1 MSSKCYSVVPGFLF
15 AIAMP
20 ALPCTCVVAADSGA
34 KSAMGNAPTVFH
46 GTVIERR
53 TLPQRSEMKGR
64 GRYAITFRVNEFWK
78 GSLARQVTLYGVD
91 GGTDCLWDG
100 GYVAGKDY
108 LVYAAEVEVKDVTLE
123 DGHFWYGWTDV
134 LPKGAK
140 MLIPE
145 DACMPGGLAD
155 RKVLRRDLGK
165 GRIPPKTD

>member
-1 MSSKCYSVVPGFLF
+1 MRQIGAVEFLLL
-15 AIAMP
+15 AALP
-20 ALPCTCVVAADSGA
+20 AFPCTCVVAEGGTSKAA
-34 KSAMGNAPTVFH
+34 IGNAPIVFH
-46 GTVIERR
+46 GTVLERK

-78 GSLARQVTLYGVD
+78 GSPGRQATLYGVD
-91 GGTDCLWDG
+91 GGSDCLWDG

-108 LVYAAEVEVKDVTLE
+108 LVYAAEVEAKDVVRE
-123 DGHFWYGWTDV
+123 NGQFWYGWTDV
-134 LPKGAK
+134 LPKGTK

-155 RKVLRRDLGK
+155 RKALRRDLGK